1 MWQLVPKLHLHLN
14 HFSQLHYFTEQTV
27 SFLPY
32 IRFSEELLSKFMTFR
47 NRKMPSMGLSV
58 ALQTSIYFRI
68 ICSQSASDVLCTP
81 ISKLSH
87 NLHTLQLFQNCLT
100 VTYRYHLHVGPLI
113 CSFRI
118 KKKKKYLL
126 QKNTKSS
133 ARTAVFWLLPAF
145 AFTQSINRKTLP
157 NSAKRSNNVP
167 PHHVLVSHSELR
179 QPPEESRFQFFP
191 TRTQQDRKK
200 NAHALVVLCSKA
212 EPSGANQTKQLTCS
226 ERSRQSAP
234 V

>member
-1 MWQLVPKLHLHLN
+1 MWQLVPKLHYTWIIFHSSITSLSRQCHFCHTYGLVRNCFLN
-14 HFSQLHYFTEQTV
+14 LWHFVTGRCPAWVYPLLFRLQSIFGSSAPNLLPMCCA
-27 SFLPY
+27 LPY
-32 IRFSEELLSKFMTFR
+32 PNLVTISTLFNCSRIVSLS
-47 NRKMPSMGLSV
+47 
-58 ALQTSIYFRI
+58 
-68 ICSQSASDVLCTP
+68 
-81 ISKLSH
+81 
-87 NLHTLQLFQNCLT
+87 
-100 VTYRYHLHVGPLI
+100 LI
-113 CSFRI
+113 DITCMWDHWFVPFES
-118 KKKKKYLL
+118 KKYLL

-200 NAHALVVLCSKA
+200 TH
-212 EPSGANQTKQLTCS
+212 T
-226 ERSRQSAP
+226 R
-234 V
+234 

>member
-1 MWQLVPKLHLHLN
+1 MTTCTQTSLHLN

-32 IRFSEELLSKFMTFR
+32 IRFSEKLLSKFMTFR

-81 ISKLSH
+81 ISKLGH

-118 KKKKKYLL
+118 QKISSPKKHKVFSSYSCVLIASSVRL
-126 QKNTKSS
+126 HSIHQPENTSK
-133 ARTAVFWLLPAF
+133 
-145 AFTQSINRKTLP
+145 
-157 NSAKRSNNVP
+157 
-167 PHHVLVSHSELR
+167 LR
-179 QPPEESRFQFFP
+179 ETEQ
-191 TRTQQDRKK
+191 
-200 NAHALVVLCSKA
+200 
-212 EPSGANQTKQLTCS
+212 
-226 ERSRQSAP
+226 
-234 V
+234 

>member
-1 MWQLVPKLHLHLN
+1 M
-14 HFSQLHYFTEQTV
+14 

-32 IRFSEELLSKFMTFR
+32 IRFSEKLLSKFMTFR

-81 ISKLSH
+81 ISKLGH

-118 KKKKKYLL
+118 
-126 QKNTKSS
+126 QKNIFSKK
-133 ARTAVFWLLPAF
+133 
-145 AFTQSINRKTLP
+145 TQSLQLVQLCFDCFQ
-157 NSAKRSNNVP
+157 RSPSLNPSTGKHFQTPRNGAIMY
-167 PHHVLVSHSELR
+167 HH
-179 QPPEESRFQFFP
+179 
-191 TRTQQDRKK
+191 T
-200 NAHALVVLCSKA
+200 
-212 EPSGANQTKQLTCS
+212 TCS
-226 ERSRQSAP
+226 YLTRSCANHQKNHVFSFSLHELSKTEKKRTRASCT
-234 V
+234 VLKSRT